1 MEKIYWAVVAVIIL
15 LLLFYLSGYSGSRGS
30 NLMLK

>member
-1 MEKIYWAVVAVIIL
+1 MFRVAVIVIIL
-15 LLLFYLSGYSGSRGS
+15 LLLFYLRSYSGSRGS